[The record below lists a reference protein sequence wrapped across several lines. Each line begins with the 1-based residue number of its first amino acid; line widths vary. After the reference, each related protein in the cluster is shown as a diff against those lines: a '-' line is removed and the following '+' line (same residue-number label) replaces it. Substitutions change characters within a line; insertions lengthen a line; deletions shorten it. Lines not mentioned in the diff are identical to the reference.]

1 MQTLGKD
8 TSELELKE
16 LPKWKKIAESGVK
29 ISLKRFVSDK
39 EVISRQELVVIW
51 HKSVKTIQRY
61 IKDGMPAHPMS
72 TRAFQFFDLDEIT
85 KWRDGTIDKTMSD
98 KTRGIVPSVVDNPE
112 DISTEEVRNRS
123 DLSRKYT
130 ADAEN
135 AELTVQLNQLKL
147 DTAKG
152 ELVPADD
159 LDRAMSELAIVH
171 KTDKIHDE
179 NLLPALLQNKN
190 VGEIKQILQEHNF
203 ERLEMLDK
211 IVNKEFDS
219 TETMYDIVEA
229 VLHQLKDG
237 VEPASL
243 VKRINGSLV

>member
-1 MQTLGKD
+1 MVFPKD
-8 TSELELKE
+8 SSEEELKD
-16 LPKWKKIAESGVK
+16 LPKWQKIFDSGVK
-29 ISLKRFVSDK
+29 VFLKRFIEDDEVVTKPELMLLWDKNKKTIERYVKAGMPLHKNSVARFQIFSVK
-39 EVISRQELVVIW
+39 EV
-51 HKSVKTIQRY
+51 T
-61 IKDGMPAHPMS
+61 A
-72 TRAFQFFDLDEIT
+72 
-85 KWRDGTIDKTMSD
+85 WRTGTVDQTMSD
-98 KTRGIVPSVVDNPE
+98 RTKNIDPSVLDHTE
-112 DISTEEVRNRS
+112 DIATEEIKTRS
-123 DLSRKYT
+123 DLSRKYS

-135 AELTVQLNQLKL
+135 AELIVQLNQMKL

-152 ELVPADD
+152 SLVPADD

-179 NLLPALLQNKN
+179 NLLPALLQNKDA
-190 VGEIKQILQEHNF
+190 GEIKQLLQEHNF

-211 IVNKEFDS
+211 IVNKEFKS

-237 VEPASL
+237 VEPESL

>member
-1 MQTLGKD
+1 MQILGKND
-8 TSELELKE
+8 SDLELKE
-16 LPKWKKIAESGVK
+16 LPKWKKIAEAGTK
-29 ISLKRFVSDK
+29 ISLKRFILDK
-39 EVISRQELVVIW
+39 EVVSRQELVVIW
-51 HKSVKTIQRY
+51 KKSVKTIQRY
-61 IKDGMPAHPMS
+61 IKDGMPPHPMS

-85 KWRDGTIDKTMSD
+85 KWRDGSIDQTMSD
-98 KTRGIVPSVVDNPE
+98 KTKKIVPSVEDYTE
-112 DISTEEVRNRS
+112 DISTEEIKTRS

-135 AELTVQLNQLKL
+135 AELIVQLNQIKL

-152 ELVPADD
+152 SLVPADD
-159 LDRAMSELAIVH
+159 LDRSMSELAIVH

-179 NLLPALLQNKN
+179 NLLPALLQNKDA
-190 VGEIKQILQEHNF
+190 GEIKQLLQEHNF

-211 IVNKEFDS
+211 IVNKEFKS

-237 VEPASL
+237 VEPESL
-243 VKRINGSLV
+243 VKRLNGSLV